1 VQDTL
6 RRNSK
11 KNGSARRPSMRYVVM
26 LLSTLV
32 FTASLDIKA
41 QETAA
46 TSVVKL
52 TVPIQRIENH
62 ERRNFIENCSA
73 YAVKKTAQH
82 YVFLSSWHC
91 IDGFYDRLNLPTI
104 THAGT
109 TIFPTLVES
118 GGNMDED
125 WLVLRTPNDVFSD
138 SLALAHPASEKVKKG
153 EILYGFGW
161 GGHLQNS
168 VSAPK
173 ELTCLA
179 LDVGRKLT
187 LNCGF
192 AKGDSGGLVAR
203 KVKGRYEAVGI
214 ISAGNS
220 STITYA
226 YPLSALPQRLLKTL
240 LGDED

>member
-1 VQDTL
+1 
-6 RRNSK
+6 
-11 KNGSARRPSMRYVVM
+11 MRCVV
-26 LLSTLV
+26 LLAGTLV
-32 FTASLDIKA
+32 LTASLHIKA
-41 QETAA
+41 QGTAT

-73 YAVKKTAQH
+73 YAIRKTAQH

-91 IDGFYDRLNLPTI
+91 IDGLYDRLNLPKI

-109 TIFPTLVES
+109 TISPTLGES
-118 GGNMDED
+118 GGSMDED
-125 WLVLRTPNDVFSD
+125 WLILRTPNDVFSD
-138 SLALAHPASEKVKKG
+138 SLTLAHPAREEVQKG
-153 EILYGFGW
+153 ETLYGFGW
-161 GGHLQNS
+161 GGHLQKPA
-168 VSAPK
+168 SAPK

-214 ISAGNS
+214 ISAGDS

-226 YPLSALPQRLLKTL
+226 YPLSALPGQLLKAL
-240 LGDED
+240 SEDGN

>member
-1 VQDTL
+1 
-6 RRNSK
+6 
-11 KNGSARRPSMRYVVM
+11 MRFVA
-26 LLSTLV
+26 LLVGTLV
-32 FTASLDIKA
+32 FTASLQIKA
-41 QETAA
+41 QGTAI

-62 ERRNFIENCSA
+62 KRRNFIENCSA

-109 TIFPTLVES
+109 TISPTLGES

-125 WLVLRTPNDVFSD
+125 WLILRTPNDVFSD
-138 SLALAHPASEKVKKG
+138 SLALAYPASEKVRKG
-153 EILYGFGW
+153 ETLYGFGW
-161 GGHLQNS
+161 GGHLQSPAS
-168 VSAPK
+168 VPR

-192 AKGDSGGLVAR
+192 TKGDSGGLVAR
-203 KVKGRYEAVGI
+203 KVQGRYEAVGI
-214 ISAGNS
+214 ISAGDS

-226 YPLSALPQRLLKTL
+226 YPLSALPQQLLKAL
-240 LGDED
+240 SRDGN

>member
-1 VQDTL
+1 
-6 RRNSK
+6 
-11 KNGSARRPSMRYVVM
+11 MRFVA
-26 LLSTLV
+26 LLVGTLV
-32 FTASLDIKA
+32 FTASLQIQA
-41 QETAA
+41 QGTAI

-62 ERRNFIENCSA
+62 KRRNFIENCSA

-91 IDGFYDRLNLPTI
+91 IDGLYDRLKLPKI

-109 TIFPTLVES
+109 TISPTLGES

-125 WLVLRTPNDVFSD
+125 WLILRTPNDVFSD
-138 SLALAHPASEKVKKG
+138 SLALAYPASEKVRKG
-153 EILYGFGW
+153 ETLYGFGW
-161 GGHLQNS
+161 GGHLQSPAS
-168 VSAPK
+168 VPR
-173 ELTCLA
+173 ELTCLT

-192 AKGDSGGLVAR
+192 TKGDSGGLVAR
-203 KVKGRYEAVGI
+203 KVQGRYEAVGI
-214 ISAGNS
+214 ISAGDS

-226 YPLSALPQRLLKTL
+226 YPLSALPQQLLKAL
-240 LGDED
+240 SRDGN